1 METVGSSDIW
11 TISIAAYAAIISTFV
26 LGWDAYKWIASG
38 AKLNVS
44 VTMDMIIIGGLSEDK
59 NTYISV
65 LSQNVGDRPTTITNL
80 GGMYY
85 KSWWNA
91 YLRRGKPDVAFIINS
106 PSENQ
111 RIPYRFEVGDQ
122 WMGMAEQTEGL
133 SKKAREGYL
142 FFILYTAC
150 NRRGHRVRAQ
160 LKNGNEE

>member
-11 TISIAAYAAIISTFV
+11 TIAIAAYAAIISTFV
-26 LGWDAYKWIASG
+26 LGWDAYKWMASG

-65 LSQNVGDRPTTITNL
+65 LAQNVGDRPTTITNL

-91 YLRRGKPDVAFIINS
+91 YIRRGKPDVAFIINS

-122 WMGMAEQTEGL
+122 WMGMAEQTEDI

-150 NRRGHRVRAQ
+150 NRRGRRVRAQ
-160 LKNGNEE
+160 LKSGNEE